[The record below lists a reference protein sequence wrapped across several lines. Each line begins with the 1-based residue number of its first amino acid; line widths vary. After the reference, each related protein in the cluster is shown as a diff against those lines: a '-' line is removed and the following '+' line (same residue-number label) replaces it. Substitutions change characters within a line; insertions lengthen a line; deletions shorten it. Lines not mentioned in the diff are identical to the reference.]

1 MNTKTM
7 LRQNKQLTSQ
17 KNIALIALIAISAFA
32 LLYTPLR
39 DTLTR
44 AIYSVSPSVWGVGG
58 NAESALGA
66 FLSNFKDKNDL
77 MKENEM
83 LNETISIMETKVLDR
98 NLLAEKVARL
108 EEALGRAHSDDR
120 VVANV
125 LIDAGHSPYDTLVI
139 DAGEEEGINKGNMVV
154 YSGSGVVGEVIETTP
169 YSAKIKLYSSPGE
182 EHRVTV
188 GSHYIPVL
196 AIGRGMGNFEAKVPQ
211 DSSVSVGDNVVTV
224 KGNLI
229 LGTVSLV
236 EEKPAEPV
244 KRIFF
249 RVPFNITEIQSVEV
263 IVGKRI

>member
-1 MNTKTM
+1 MNTKMT
-7 LRQNKQLTSQ
+7 LRQDKQLLAR
-17 KNIALIALIAISAFA
+17 KNIALVALVAISAFA

-39 DTLTR
+39 SALTQ
-44 AIYSVSPSVWGVGG
+44 AVYSVAPSLWGAGG

-66 FLSNFKDKNDL
+66 FLVNFKEKDGL
-77 MKENEM
+77 VRENET
-83 LNETISIMETKVLDR
+83 LNETISMMETKVLDR
-98 NLLAEKVARL
+98 NLLAEKVTKL
-108 EEALGRAHSDDR
+108 EEALGRTQSDDR

-125 LIDAGHSPYDTLVI
+125 LVGVSRSPYDTLVI

-154 YSGSGVVGEVIETTP
+154 YSGSGVIGEVVETTP

-196 AIGRGMGNFEAKVPQ
+196 AVGRGMGNFEAKVPQ
-211 DSSVSVGDNVVTV
+211 DSAVSVGDNVVTV

-229 LGTVSLV
+229 LGAVSLIEV
-236 EEKPAEPV
+236 KPAEPI